1 MKPLPHHYVVRAT
14 GSGAGAIALGSAGL
28 PALQSAAPAEFGG
41 PGDAWSPETL
51 LVAAI
56 ADCFILTFRAVAKAS
71 GLAFSDVSC
80 TVDGTLDRIDRTIRF
95 TGFVVRARLTVPAG
109 TDVSRARALLEK
121 AERACLISRS
131 LNGTID
137 FVPEVITT
145 GAEQRLQAAG

>member
-1 MKPLPHHYVVRAT
+1 MKEFPHHYPASAR
-14 GSGAGAIALGSAGL
+14 GGALGDVTLSSPGL
-28 PALQSAAPAEFGG
+28 PDLLSDGPREFGG
-41 PGDAWSPETL
+41 SGERWSPETML
-51 LVAAI
+51 SAAV

>member
-56 ADCFILTFRAVAKAS
+56 ADCFILTFRAVARAARFEWQ
-71 GLAFSDVSC
+71 GLEC
-80 TVDGTLDRIDRTIRF
+80 ETEGTLERVEGVTAF
-95 TGFVVRARLTVPAG
+95 TRYVTRATLTVAPGA
-109 TDVSRARALLEK
+109 DAAKARELLERSEK
-121 AERACLISRS
+121 ACLIANSLRGERS
-131 LNGTID
+131 LTISI
-137 FVPEVITT
+137 VES
-145 GAEQRLQAAG
+145 AAA